1 MPAAFMS
8 FSNPAKSPLTM
19 RSRCGYVWLPIGRPS
34 GLAEA
39 LVAPAA
45 RNAASAASVAVF
57 LKNSRLFIALIASLL
72 FSSGD
77 FVPRTPSHARSRGPH
92 APLRSRGSLAALARD
107 DIEFSPWPL
116 ADGVASCHEI
126 VIIE

>member
-34 GLAEA
+34 GLAET
-39 LVAPAA
+39 LVGQERGERRVGRGFSEELSSVHCAHRFTPCLLP
-45 RNAASAASVAVF
+45 SAF
-57 LKNSRLFIALIASLL
+57 
-72 FSSGD
+72 
-77 FVPRTPSHARSRGPH
+77 
-92 APLRSRGSLAALARD
+92 SLAGAG
-107 DIEFSPWPL
+107 ST

-126 VIIE
+126 VIIEHPMMIEICPDWRVS